1 LKCDSIPR
9 IALTKNYVKIFSKN
23 PYYQGWEKWNGVEL
37 ENQIVDG
44 VNEFYTQCSQTASL
58 TQLKALK
65 SNYCS
70 FAQGIPTLES
80 SEIYIQNCP
89 SLNSLNGVNTLHGV

>member
-1 LKCDSIPR
+1 MYVARKNKKQILDGGNRQLKCDSIPR

-44 VNEFYTQCSQTASL
+44 VN
-58 TQLKALK
+58 
-65 SNYCS
+65 
-70 FAQGIPTLES
+70 
-80 SEIYIQNCP
+80 
-89 SLNSLNGVNTLHGV
+89 